1 MDQTAARPSELALAV
16 PRDGLKE
23 LFRVWTGDGPLLDA
37 LAACQSDDEV
47 EWHPADVRRRSRRI
61 LLGLL
66 ADDLLTLP
74 RTPNE
79 WFEHLPAI
87 SASQFDICNS
97 PAGGIRWVDT
107 VRRCGWPPTTYVSRR
122 RSRLMDTLP
131 LSVLTWVSRRL
142 SDVIADIATLT
153 PELQTR
159 LGVPVAALSQAT
171 SEITGDDVGRPPGR
185 SELLALGHSGFP
197 WRTVANIAR
206 LVSRAELDPEF
217 LAFSLLEPDPE
228 MESRLFH
235 VSVLGYVVAALRANH
250 CGITW
255 KAPIGAPSD
264 GPQVQVKSSEGRWWD
279 LWFDSGKARACYA
292 APRSAY
298 SSAVSSIV
306 GTGQTIRPDLLL
318 IDFPKRALVIECKW
332 SPEPSYVGRDGFHQA
347 SSYALDALNGLADE
361 VWSFI
366 VGPQEIIPVANIA
379 TEQRDS
385 MGVVLGSVSAPSLQS
400 VVTGFLAEDTNIVKQ
415 TAALD

>member
-23 LFRVWTGDGPLLDA
+23 LFRVWSGDGPLLDA

-79 WFEHLPAI
+79 WLEHLPAI

-97 PAGGIRWVDT
+97 PAGGMRWVDT
-107 VRRCGWPPTTYVSRR
+107 VRRCGWPPTAYVSRR
-122 RSRLMDTLP
+122 RSRSMDTLP
-131 LSVLTWVSRRL
+131 LSVLTWVSLRL
-142 SDVIADIATLT
+142 SDVMADVATLS
-153 PELQTR
+153 PELPTR
-159 LGVPVAALSQAT
+159 LGAPVAALSRAT
-171 SEITGDDVGRPPGR
+171 SQITGGDAGRPPDR

-206 LVSRAELDPEF
+206 LVSRAEHDPEF

-235 VSVLGYVVAALRANH
+235 VSVLGYIAASLRASRF
-250 CGITW
+250 GIAW
-255 KAPIGAPSD
+255 KAPLGALGD
-264 GPQVQVKSSEGRWWD
+264 GPQVEARSPEGRRWD
-279 LWFDSGKARACYA
+279 LWFDSGKARAFYA

-306 GTGQTIRPDLLL
+306 GTGQTMRPDLLL
-318 IDFPKRALVIECKW
+318 IEFPKRALVIECKW
-332 SPEPSYVGRDGFHQA
+332 SPEPSYVGRDGYHQA

-366 VGPQEIIPVANIA
+366 VGPQEIIPIANIA

-385 MGVVLGSVSAPSLQS
+385 MGVVLGSVAAPSLHW
-400 VVTGFLAEDTNIVKQ
+400 VVTGFLAGDAGIVNQ